1 MPKRT
6 PDLFS
11 ASGPFPFL
19 NVRGHSYREESYVY
33 FSRQIVRDYVEA
45 SETLLELDDLT
56 DAEIDAV
63 QEMLDRLAEMLT
75 SQRDSEP

>member
-1 MPKRT
+1 M
-6 PDLFS
+6 S
-11 ASGPFPFL
+11 I
-19 NVRGHSYREESYVY
+19 
-33 FSRQIVRDYVEA
+33 SRQIVRDYMEA

-56 DAEIDAV
+56 DAEIDAM